1 MRSLRFRRTDCN
13 LLTCG
18 LKSKQKWRYKEISMK
33 SHYET
38 SKFFLNFSF
47 AIKIATSEDICLHL
61 QPMCSCSSFSSFLL
75 VFGYY
80 VNIFSSSFFGK
91 TYNQKCE
98 DGHTTNL
105 FCVHWWYRG
114 LIIWRIAEIDFLKKF
129 SDSTVQLKATKLS
142 SKAKNN
148 S

>member
-13 LLTCG
+13 LLTCS
-18 LKSKQKWRYKEISMK
+18 LKSKQKWRYKKISMN

-38 SKFFLNFSF
+38 SKLFLNFSF

-61 QPMCSCSSFSSFLL
+61 QPMRSSSSSFLL

-105 FCVHWWYRG
+105 LCPLMISRFNHLKDCGHW
-114 LIIWRIAEIDFLKKF
+114 
-129 SDSTVQLKATKLS
+129 LS
-142 SKAKNN
+142 QTILRQHGSIESN
-148 S
+148 